1 MDSLQGNFLIATSQM
16 PDPRF
21 QRQVVYL
28 CSHSLEDGAL
38 GLVIN
43 HPLPHTLSE
52 IMEGANIPVPE
63 INMPPIYL
71 GGPVEMDAGFFLY
84 SAEYETENFLE
95 VTETLRLSRDI
106 KILWDL
112 SRGVQPHKFMFAL
125 GYSGWAPGQLEGELA
140 DNGWLVLPG
149 DEEIVFNTPDDRK
162 WDKAASN
169 AGIDI
174 TTFGDVTGSA

>member
-1 MDSLQGNFLIATSQM
+1 MENLQGNFLIATSQM

-28 CSHSLEDGAL
+28 CSHSSDDGAL

-43 HPLPHTLSE
+43 NPLPHTLSD
-52 IMEGANIPVPE
+52 IMEGAEIPIPE
-63 INMPPIYL
+63 MTLPPVYL

-84 SAEYETENFLE
+84 SSEFETDNFIE
-95 VTETLRLSRDI
+95 VTKSVRLSRDI
-106 KILWDL
+106 GILWKIAK
-112 SRGVQPHKFMFAL
+112 GVVPENFLFTL
-125 GYSGWAPGQLEGELA
+125 GYSGWAPGQLEGELS

-149 DEEIVFNTPDDRK
+149 DEEIVFKTPDDRK
-162 WDKAASN
+162 WDMAASN

-174 TTFGDVTGSA
+174 TTFGDVLGTA